1 MDHSVFAETLLENSM
16 AMTTGLD
23 SAGNLKQS
31 YYEMEAADVN
41 RRTYERGLEYL
52 NSVNRE
58 IEEVILAMWG
68 RSPREDRAK

>member
-1 MDHSVFAETLLENSM
+1 MHSVFAETLLENSM